1 MKEVLSALQEDGVLS
16 DLKAGANG
24 APQLSSDQLSQL
36 QQLAQLVTPDREI
49 KEKGSFDKQ
58 VNNSAEH
65 LLYLADKKV
74 MMLLIVKKDKILF
87 YRYLYCRVELLLE
100 QLIQNLPL

>member
-1 MKEVLSALQEDGVLS
+1 MKEVLSALQEEGVVS
-16 DLKAGANG
+16 DLKAGTNG
-24 APQLSSDQLSQL
+24 APQLTADQLSQL

-58 VNNSAEH
+58 VNSSAEH

-74 MMLLIVKKDKILF
+74 IKNTLLVGPEKMFL
-87 YRYLYCRVELLLE
+87 CMNW
-100 QLIQNLPL
+100 LI